1 MYATAVSAAKTEG
14 VYLVAELG
22 RLKNIGAHKSPDREP
37 AYGIEPRS
45 AALIDQR
52 LTTFIGFAT

>member
-1 MYATAVSAAKTEG
+1 VSFSEKN
-14 VYLVAELG
+14 
-22 RLKNIGAHKSPDREP
+22 RLD
-37 AYGIEPRS
+37 GIEPRS